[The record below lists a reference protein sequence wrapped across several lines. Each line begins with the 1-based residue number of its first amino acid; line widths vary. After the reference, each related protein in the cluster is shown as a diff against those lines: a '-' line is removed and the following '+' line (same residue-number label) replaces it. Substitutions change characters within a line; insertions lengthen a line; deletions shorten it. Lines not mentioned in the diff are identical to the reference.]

1 MGAVALFGRQS
12 VDVAVA
18 VVDLPEGGV
27 RCVLVLPSRR
37 SRSGQL
43 TSAAGVVVPR
53 GEVTEAE
60 LLAYARDKLAHVKAP
75 KRELRD
81 RFGARAVSP
90 VPGGAG
96 RRPGGG
102 GRCAAG
108 DAG

>member
-1 MGAVALFGRQS
+1 M
-12 VDVAVA
+12 
-18 VVDLPEGGV
+18 
-27 RCVLVLPSRR
+27 RCVLVLPSWR

-53 GEVTEAE
+53 GQVTEAE
-60 LLAYARDKLAHVKAP
+60 LLAYARDKLAHVTAP
-75 KRELRD
+75 KRVLFVDGLPRSAGGEILKRELRD

-108 DAG
+108 AAG